1 MRETFLFSFKSFL
14 FALKINNECVY
25 IYVAYDQIK
34 LMMVH
39 WSVAKLSLR
48 EMMNFNFK
56 RTRLYQ
62 TQRWRKNTIDFCD
75 IHILASVLQA
85 H

>member
-56 RTRLYQ
+56 RTLLYQ
-62 TQRWRKNTIDFCD
+62 KQIRRKNTIDFCD
-75 IHILASVLQA
+75 IHILASVLRA